1 MKNKIL
7 LLTIAL
13 FISLGV
19 NAQCSKTE
27 KKACCKSKTT
37 SESQSTTTT
46 NGGMATVDLKVVGM
60 HCGGCE
66 SKVKAVLQNIDGV
79 NEVKTVSAT
88 ENNAILTYDPSK
100 VSESELVKNL
110 SEKTGYEVS
119 VNTSA
124 GTNCTKGTKTCPNS
138 GKSCPGSK
146 P

>member
-46 NGGMATVDLKVVGM
+46 NGGMSTVDLKVVGM

-66 SKVKAVLQNIDGV
+66 SKVKAVLQGIEGV
-79 NEVKTVSAT
+79 DEVKTFRISR
-88 ENNAILTYDPSK
+88 K
-100 VSESELVKNL
+100 
-110 SEKTGYEVS
+110 
-119 VNTSA
+119 
-124 GTNCTKGTKTCPNS
+124 
-138 GKSCPGSK
+138 PGVI
-146 P
+146 

>member
-7 LLTIAL
+7 LLAISL
-13 FISLGV
+13 FISYGV

-27 KKACCKSKTT
+27 QKACCKSKST
-37 SESQSTTTT
+37 SQSTTTT

-66 SKVKAVLQNIDGV
+66 SKVKTVLQNIEGV

-88 ENNAILTYDPSK
+88 ENKATLTYDPKK

-110 SEKTGYEVS
+110 SEKTGYQVS